1 MQSIFSSLMMPFSLP
16 ISPTFCYY
24 LVRQD
29 RAAAPWQGHAQLSDF
44 LFATLMQFAFTFSS
58 VSSSSSS
65 AFLHSSRVFNL
76 FYFPLCLVLM
86 LSLRSS
92 HLSSFFTFSLELSSV
107 FFFRGEGGAGFVKRQ
122 FVMQFMCI
130 QMRYI
135 WAKLFISNSF
145 RWGYSNSARAPVAF
159 NHAPQ
164 SFSLVQLSYVV
175 VNLYIN
181 IYVYCVCIQI
191 QLSGCEISINCWP
204 DKHYGAFINLQRLC
218 IKCALKS
225 FNICKVRL
233 SMVDKA

>member
-1 MQSIFSSLMMPFSLP
+1 
-16 ISPTFCYY
+16 
-24 LVRQD
+24 
-29 RAAAPWQGHAQLSDF
+29 
-44 LFATLMQFAFTFSS
+44 MQFAFTFSPA
-58 VSSSSSS
+58 SSSSSS

-107 FFFRGEGGAGFVKRQ
+107 FFFRGGGGAGFVKRQ

-175 VNLYIN
+175 VNLYIHI
-181 IYVYCVCIQI
+181 IYIYMYIVC
-191 QLSGCEISINCWP
+191 
-204 DKHYGAFINLQRLC
+204 AFRSN
-218 IKCALKS
+218 
-225 FNICKVRL
+225 
-233 SMVDKA
+233 